1 VEGEKPM
8 CGICGVYNVQSGE
21 PVSQELVEQMTRL
34 IAHRGPDDS
43 GVYLD
48 GKVGLGV
55 VRLSIIDLS
64 GGHQPMSNETGDI
77 WIVFNGEIWNYKT
90 LRKELIEKGHHF
102 RTNSDTETIVHAYE
116 EYGVDCIARLHGM
129 FGLAIWDSPRKRLLL
144 ARDRIGKKPLYYTRL
159 NGDLIFASEIK
170 ALLCHP
176 QVKREADVQALADF
190 LSVRYVPAPATL
202 FANIYKVLPGHWL
215 LCENGTLREECYWDF
230 TFGKTE
236 RLPVEEYIRGIRQ
249 HINQAVEERLMADV
263 PLGAML
269 SGGLDSSIITGT
281 MSQLMTEPVKT
292 FSVGFDVPE
301 SQYNEFP
308 YARLVS
314 QHFGTEHH
322 ELVVKC
328 SDLTDYWPLLTWHR
342 DEPVSEPSDLG
353 VYLISKLA
361 RQHVKVV
368 LSGEGGD
375 ELFAGYPKY
384 LVDWLARYY
393 HLLPAPIRN
402 QVLTPL
408 LDRLPYSM
416 RKVKMAARTLSQPT
430 LERWMNWFGVFNG
443 QLKNHL
449 LSDSTRANIDMD
461 SSRAFRR
468 WLEGNP
474 QRDDLSSMLY
484 LDTKIWLPDNLLM
497 KGDKM
502 TMAASLEARIPLLD
516 YKLVEYAASIPSHI
530 KVKPFRAKYLLKRAY
545 ADFLPEAI
553 LTRKKIGFNVPVGV
567 WFLEGQRNL
576 ITQLLLSERTRS
588 RGFLNDAFV
597 ARILRDH
604 LEGRTQYGNQ
614 LFILASLELWFRVFI
629 DSSCL
634 ECPQVSAEELLE
646 MDERSAV
653 PSL

>member
-1 VEGEKPM
+1 
-8 CGICGVYNVQSGE
+8 
-21 PVSQELVEQMTRL
+21 
-34 IAHRGPDDS
+34 
-43 GVYLD
+43 
-48 GKVGLGV
+48 
-55 VRLSIIDLS
+55 
-64 GGHQPMSNETGDI
+64 
-77 WIVFNGEIWNYKT
+77 
-90 LRKELIEKGHHF
+90 
-102 RTNSDTETIVHAYE
+102 
-116 EYGVDCIARLHGM
+116 M

-236 RLPVEEYIRGIRQ
+236 SLPVEEYIRGIRQ

-516 YKLVEYAASIPSHI
+516 YKLIEYAASIPSDI
-530 KVKPFRAKYLLKRAY
+530 KVKLFQAKYLLKRAY

-567 WFLEGQRNL
+567 WFREGQRNL